1 MAQDELD
8 SFIDSLIE
16 RKQLKGLTPEGREDI
31 KNELKEMLVKEINT
45 AIIDALPEDKLNELD
60 ELTSH
65 DDYKPEDAQ
74 KIIDES
80 GVNVAKITT
89 ETLLYFETF
98 YLGQSEA

>member
-16 RKQLKGLTPEGREDI
+16 RKNLKGLTPEGREDI
-31 KNELKEMLVKEINT
+31 ANELKDMLVQEINR

-60 ELTSH
+60 ELTSR

-89 ETLLYFETF
+89 ETMLYFEAF

>member
-1 MAQDELD
+1 
-8 SFIDSLIE
+8 
-16 RKQLKGLTPEGREDI
+16 
-31 KNELKEMLVKEINT
+31 MLVKEINT

-65 DDYKPEDAQ
+65 DDYKSEDAQ

-89 ETLLYFETF
+89 ETLLYFEAF